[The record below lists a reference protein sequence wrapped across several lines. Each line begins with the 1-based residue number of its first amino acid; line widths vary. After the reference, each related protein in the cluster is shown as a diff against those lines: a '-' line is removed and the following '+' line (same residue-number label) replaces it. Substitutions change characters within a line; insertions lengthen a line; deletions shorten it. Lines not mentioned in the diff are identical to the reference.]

1 MPSILESVAELLG
14 RGDTFAKLGSLIGG
28 DAKQAETAVETAG
41 PALLG
46 GLAEQVTDDDGA
58 AALGS
63 LLDEADT
70 SILDD
75 PGAWFDRLREAD
87 EGRADEVEADAEGD
101 EADGATGEGVVSALF
116 GGDREALLDG
126 LASRSGLGSGLFAKL
141 LPALA
146 PVFLGILAKRRADD
160 GLDAA
165 GLARLVTDEREGLE
179 KDGKLGDWFSNL
191 ALGGGALAAAVAARG
206 RIAAAVSDAGD
217 EIEDALEKVGGVLGG
232 LKDRITGDDDDDEA
246 EDAADDD
253 DDDDDDDDAADADDA
268 DDDDDDEDDDDA
280 DDDEDDDDGAGGGVK
295 AAAAAAALAGGAAVA
310 AKAGGTDAG
319 DEAAAT
325 VDEAAAAADTAGDKA
340 DDEARD
346 EARDKAAAV
355 AGAGKGAAAVTTA
368 KVVDAGGGARGG
380 WLRWVIGAAAL
391 IAVLALALT
400 QCGGDDGA
408 TSADTSA
415 TGSSEAGSG
424 GSTATTDDGGAT
436 TEATEKATTTAS
448 TAATTATTAA
458 ATTTSEATTTTAPAA
473 DLDAAVQAA
482 LKAADLGTGITATVG
497 PDGVV
502 TLAGTVETEE
512 AKAAAEKAMATV
524 AGVTKVVN
532 NITVTPPGGAAAAGT
547 DLNDTLKLA
556 PVNFDYLSSRITPGA
571 AAVLDQ
577 VVAYLQANPVNVEV
591 QGHTDADGPEN
602 KNQELSQARAE
613 SVKAYLV
620 SKGIDA
626 NRLSTVGFGESK
638 PKVPNDSLENKALNR
653 RIEFIVK

>member
-46 GLAEQVTDDDGA
+46 GLAEQVADDDGA
-58 AALGS
+58 AALGA
-63 LLDEADT
+63 LVDEADT

-87 EGRADEVEADAEGD
+87 EGRAEEAEADAEGD

-116 GGDREALLDG
+116 GTDREALLDG

-146 PVFLGILAKRRADD
+146 PVFLGVLAKRRADD

-191 ALGGGALAAAVAARG
+191 ALGGGALAAAMAARG

-217 EIEDALEKVGGVLGG
+217 EIEEALEKVGDVLGG
-232 LKDRITGDDDDDEA
+232 LKDRITGDDDDDESDDDDDD
-246 EDAADDD
+246 EDSADDDDDESDDD
-253 DDDDDDDDAADADDA
+253 DDDDDDES
-268 DDDDDDEDDDDA
+268 DDDESDDDESDDGDDDEDDDA
-280 DDDEDDDDGAGGGVK
+280 AGTVAK
-295 AAAAAAALAGGAAVA
+295 AAGAAAVVAGGAALA
-310 AKAGGTDAG
+310 AKAGGKD
-319 DEAAAT
+319 
-325 VDEAAAAADTAGDKA
+325 AADKAGGAADKAEGAVDKAAGGAADKGDKA
-340 DDEARD
+340 
-346 EARDKAAAV
+346 AAAV
-355 AGAGKGAAAVTTA
+355 AGAAATAA
-368 KVVDAGGGARGG
+368 KVVDAGGGGRGG

-400 QCGGDDGA
+400 QCGGSDEA
-408 TSADTSA
+408 TTTDTSA
-415 TGSSEAGSG
+415 RSSTAGND
-424 GSTATTDDGGAT
+424 GSTATTEGGGAT
-436 TEATEKATTTAS
+436 TEATEKATTTGS
-448 TAATTATTAA
+448 TTSTTEATTSTT
-458 ATTTSEATTTTAPAA
+458 EATTTTAAAA

-512 AKAAAEKAMATV
+512 AKAAAEKAVAAV

-532 NITVTPPGGAAAAGT
+532 NITVTPPGGGATAGT
-547 DLNDTLKLA
+547 DLNDTLELA
-556 PVNFDYLSSRITPGA
+556 PVNFNYLSARITPEAG
-571 AAVLDQ
+571 AVLDQ
-577 VVAYLQANPVNVEV
+577 VVAYLQANPVSIEI
-591 QGHTDADGPEN
+591 QGHTDSDGPEN
-602 KNQELSQARAE
+602 KNQELSQARAD